1 MKARVRLMG
10 QALEEYNKL
19 KEAAKEEEKRG
30 IKSSENATL
39 LRSID
44 QKIDRL
50 KENPLVGEV
59 VKKKD
64 IPKELDVDNLFK
76 LRLAR
81 YWRMLYTIRRQE
93 IEIFCFILTI
103 EPHPNYDKRFKR
115 KKR

>member
-1 MKARVRLMG
+1 MKARVRLIG

-19 KEAAKEEEKRG
+19 KEAVKEEEKKG

-39 LRSID
+39 FRSMD
-44 QKIDRL
+44 QKIDWL

-59 VKKKD
+59 VKKND

-81 YWRMLYTIRRQE
+81 YWRILYTIRRQE

-103 EPHPNYDKRFKR
+103 EPHQDYDKRFKG

>member
-1 MKARVRLMG
+1 MKARVRLIG

-19 KEAAKEEEKRG
+19 KEIAEKEKAKG
-30 IKSSENATL
+30 IKSSENITL

-44 QKIDRL
+44 QKIDWL

-59 VKKKD
+59 VSKKD
-64 IPKELDVDNLFK
+64 IPKDLDVDNLFK
-76 LRLAR
+76 LRLAK

-93 IEIFCFILTI
+93 IEIFCFVLII
-103 EPHPNYDKRFKR
+103 ESHPDYDKRFKR

>member
-1 MKARVRLMG
+1 MKARIRLKG
-10 QALEEYNKL
+10 QALEEYERL
-19 KEAAKEEEKRG
+19 KELVKGEEAKG
-30 IKSSENATL
+30 ITSSENATL
-39 LRSID
+39 LRSIG
-44 QKIDRL
+44 QKIRWL

-103 EPHPNYDKRFKR
+103 ETHPDYDKRFKR
-115 KKR
+115 KG